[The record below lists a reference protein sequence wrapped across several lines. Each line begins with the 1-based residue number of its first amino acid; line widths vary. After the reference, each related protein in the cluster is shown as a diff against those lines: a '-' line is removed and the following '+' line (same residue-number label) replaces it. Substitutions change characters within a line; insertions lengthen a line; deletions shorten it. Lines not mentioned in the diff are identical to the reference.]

1 LSQDFTVVTSRPSLE
16 APDLTP
22 VWEVVRARLERR
34 GIHQRGRLRVP
45 EVTSRG
51 RYLLGGVVGKPVATM
66 LDLEVLESR
75 LRDLDVGTDLPA
87 ALSSLGYPV
96 SPAPAQRRANRRSAE
111 DARAAAR
118 AEAADW
124 SEPWAEEW
132 IVGIIRSGVLAG
144 LDSVQAV
151 QLVQD
156 ARAVLDRIAV
166 NVDVSDRLSRVDL
179 AANVL
184 GSSHALDWG
193 TRQEAAITRALSLR
207 SGATGR
213 EAWERAGIQLDLVSA
228 PVLTWRLEPVAG
240 SPLSILLAETVRLG
254 VPIHLS
260 QLALRTH
267 PVALPEGTDV
277 LVTENPCVVEA
288 AAEGLCPHAVVALN
302 GNPSGAA
309 RLLVD
314 QLVRC
319 GAALRYHGDFD
330 AAGLRICARMH
341 RLGLVPWR
349 MDSDSYRQAL
359 AVADDDG
366 ARLPTDPH
374 RSPPTPWDPDLQ
386 TAFDE
391 DRRIVHEERLLA
403 QLLGG

>member
-1 LSQDFTVVTSRPSLE
+1 VTSWPSLE
-16 APDLTP
+16 ASDLTP
-22 VWEVVRARLERR
+22 VWDAVRARLERSGVDR
-34 GIHQRGRLRVP
+34 RGRLRLP

-51 RYLLGGVVGKPVATM
+51 RFLLGGVVGKPVATM
-66 LDLEVLESR
+66 LDLEVLEGR
-75 LRDLDVGTDLPA
+75 LRDLGVGTDLPS

-96 SPAPAQRRANRRSAE
+96 SSAPARRRAERRAAL
-111 DARAAAR
+111 DARTAAR
-118 AEAADW
+118 EEAEGW
-124 SEPWAEEW
+124 SEPWADEW
-132 IVGIIRSGVLAG
+132 IDGVIRAGVLAG
-144 LDSVQAV
+144 LGAAQAV
-151 QLVQD
+151 QLVRD
-156 ARAVLDRIAV
+156 SRAVLDRIAA
-166 NVDVSDRLSRVDL
+166 NVDLSDRQSRVDL

-193 TRQEAAITRALSLR
+193 TREEAAVGRALGLR
-207 SGATGR
+207 TGARGR
-213 EAWERAGIQLDLVSA
+213 EAWERAGVQLDLVSA
-228 PVLTWRLEPVAG
+228 PVLTWRLQPVAG
-240 SPLSILLAETVRLG
+240 SPLAVLLAETVRLG

-260 QLALRTH
+260 QLALRSH
-267 PVALPEGTDV
+267 PIVLPEGTDV
-277 LVTENPCVVEA
+277 LVTENPRVVEA

-319 GAALRYHGDFD
+319 GAAVRYHGDFD

-349 MDSDSYRQAL
+349 MDSESYRQAL
-359 AVADDDG
+359 AAADAEG
-366 ARLPTDPH
+366 ARLPTDSY
-374 RSPPTPWDPDLQ
+374 RSPPTRWDPDLQ
-386 TAFDE
+386 PVFDE